1 MRSAKFVM
9 LCSFVISLLW
19 NIGTLS
25 SMAAEEQL
33 PPPVP
38 VVVAE
43 VEEHRVRQ
51 PITVVGNVEPDR
63 VSLVASEVA
72 GYVENMLV
80 EEGQFVKK
88 GDVFLEF
95 RTQPIEIRL
104 REARAAKLEAE
115 ARFELASKNLV
126 RIQELYKKGVASLQQ
141 LQDAESEKKAW
152 AGRVDQLQAQIERYL
167 YDLSRARVLAPFNG
181 YITKQHA
188 EIGQWVGEGGAVVE
202 LIDIDNV
209 EIEVDFPE
217 RYVNEVKVGDRVYV
231 SFDALPGVK
240 VEGKVLSI
248 VPQADLNARTFPVKV
263 GVENKEHII
272 KSGMVARVSFLVGE
286 PVVSKFVPKDAI
298 VERDNLRFVFVVEN
312 GIVKPVPV
320 NTGISYKSLIE
331 VFGPVNVGELVVIRG
346 NERLRPGQP
355 VNVVKQDGIPVR

>member
-1 MRSAKFVM
+1 MRSSNFIV

-19 NIGTLS
+19 DIGALS
-25 SMAAEEQL
+25 SMVAEEQL
-33 PPPVP
+33 PPPIP

-43 VEEHRVRQ
+43 VEERRIQ
-51 PITVVGNVEPDR
+51 KPIAVVGNVEPDR

-72 GYVENMLV
+72 GYVESMLV
-80 EEGQFVKK
+80 KEGQFVKK
-88 GDVFLEF
+88 GDVLLEF
-95 RTQPIEIRL
+95 RTKPIEIRL

-167 YDLSRARVLAPFNG
+167 YDLSRAKVLAPFNG

-240 VEGKVLSI
+240 VEGKVLSV

-263 GVENKEHII
+263 GVI

-320 NTGISYKSLIE
+320 NTGISYKGLIE

-346 NERLRPGQP
+346 NERLQPGQP